1 MGAFYF
7 SAFSHLSDAMT
18 APVPARDH
26 ANMTVAQR
34 EFTFDALLAEFGE
47 PEASAAPVAA
57 PATAPAAAPLVA
69 PSASTPQSRRV
80 PDAAA
85 VASAPAKRSLAKAS
99 ADRASAPSSAA
110 PSAAPAPKPRRAH
123 RSLALPSDEILKL
136 GGLVVV
142 AGISLTLAFVALS
155 R

>member
-1 MGAFYF
+1 
-7 SAFSHLSDAMT
+7 MT

-34 EFTFDALLAEFGE
+34 EFTFDALLAEFGD
-47 PEASAAPVAA
+47 PEASATPVAA
-57 PATAPAAAPLVA
+57 PAPAAAPLVA

-85 VASAPAKRSLAKAS
+85 VASAPTKRSLAKAS
-99 ADRASAPSSAA
+99 AARASAPSSAA
-110 PSAAPAPKPRRAH
+110 PSAAAAPKPRRAR
-123 RSLALPSDEILKL
+123 RSLALPPDEILKL